1 MLEAYVVKMVRMI
14 SSIVRNYRRGLLTAG
29 DANVAIAEVY
39 EEAYDDLYLN
49 ALKLD
54 RLLNSLVR
62 EDKAE
67 TDKAVAKCIFAYY
80 LQSGTDCLEVDAL
93 VIFAYY
99 LATDRVCFKVTKMF
113 KD

>member
-1 MLEAYVVKMVRMI
+1 MLEMYVAKMARMV

>member
-1 MLEAYVVKMVRMI
+1 MLESYVVKMTRMV

-62 EDKAE
+62 EDKE
-67 TDKAVAKCIFAYY
+67 EYDRAVAKCIFAYY
-80 LQSGTDCLEVDAL
+80 LQSGTDCLEIDAL

-99 LATDRVCFKVTKMF
+99 LATDRVCFKVTRMF

>member
-1 MLEAYVVKMVRMI
+1 MLESYVVKMTRMV

-39 EEAYDDLYLN
+39 EEACDDLYLN

-54 RLLNSLVR
+54 RLLNAMIR
-62 EDKAE
+62 EDRTE

-99 LATDRVCFKVTKMF
+99 LATDRVCFKVTRMF

>member
-1 MLEAYVVKMVRMI
+1 MLESYAIKLTRIV
-14 SSIVRNYRRGLLTAG
+14 SSIVRNYRRGLLTAS
-29 DANVAIAEVY
+29 DANIAIAEVY
-39 EEAYDDLYLN
+39 KEAYDDLYLN

-54 RLLNSLVR
+54 RLLTALVR

-67 TDKAVAKCIFAYY
+67 TDRAVAKCIFAYY